1 MKTNLKGKSSLRS
14 PEPPSRNEASTRTS
28 TSSATFKY
36 GAICFAFL
44 IVGYQV
50 CLFVH
55 RAAVLRIESLQ
66 DHPDTVYIVSAPGAP
81 QSSLS
86 SGPILPPASLPQTAS
101 AVQSEASSGRIPLP
115 TSVPRST
122 ATGSPSASS
131 SVPDNVRVN
140 SIHSAAVRQ
149 VRRAHR
155 PVENFAFNPNTVS
168 LEDLQRLGFSQRQ
181 AQSIVNYREKG
192 GRFARAEDFGKS
204 YVVSDSVFRRLRP
217 FIRIPKLDINSADS
231 AAFDDLPGIGPYY
244 ASQIVKYRT
253 QLGGYASTEQLMDL
267 YRFDEEKFAKIED
280 LIECKTPNYFD
291 LWNVDEDALS
301 SHPVIRKRSTAR
313 AILRYKENT
322 SRDEWSIDDLYTVG
336 VIDSLQRL
344 RLIRCTSPVAF

>member
-1 MKTNLKGKSSLRS
+1 M
-14 PEPPSRNEASTRTS
+14 
-28 TSSATFKY
+28 
-36 GAICFAFL
+36 
-44 IVGYQV
+44 
-50 CLFVH
+50 
-55 RAAVLRIESLQ
+55 LRIESLQ

-86 SGPILPPASLPQTAS
+86 SGPILPPASLLQTAS
-101 AVQSEASSGRIPLP
+101 AEQSEASSGRIQLP
-115 TSVPRST
+115 TSVPRTT

-131 SVPDNVRVN
+131 SVPDTVRVN
-140 SIHSAAVRQ
+140 SIHSDAVRQ

-253 QLGGYASTEQLMDL
+253 QLGGYASTQQLMDL

-280 LIECKTPNYFD
+280 LIECKSPNYFD
-291 LWNVDEDALS
+291 LWSVDEDALS

-322 SRDEWSIDDLYTVG
+322 SRDKWSIDDLYTVG

-344 RLIRCTSPVAF
+344 RLIRCTSPAAF

>member
-1 MKTNLKGKSSLRS
+1 M
-14 PEPPSRNEASTRTS
+14 
-28 TSSATFKY
+28 
-36 GAICFAFL
+36 
-44 IVGYQV
+44 VGYQV

-66 DHPDTVYIVSAPGAP
+66 DHPDTVYIVSAPDAP
-81 QSSLS
+81 QSSIS

-101 AVQSEASSGRIPLP
+101 SVPPAASALPQNATSAHQVFSAASSTMLD
-115 TSVPRST
+115 T
-122 ATGSPSASS
+122 
-131 SVPDNVRVN
+131 VRVN
-140 SIHSAAVRQ
+140 SSHSAAVRQ

-168 LEDLQRLGFSQRQ
+168 LEDLQRLGFSPRQ

-253 QLGGYASTEQLMDL
+253 QLGGYASTEQIMDL

-291 LWNVDEDALS
+291 IWDVDEDALS

-322 SRDEWSIDDLYTVG
+322 SRDKWSIDDLYTIG

-344 RLIRCTSPVAF
+344 RLIRCTSPAAF

>member
-1 MKTNLKGKSSLRS
+1 M
-14 PEPPSRNEASTRTS
+14 
-28 TSSATFKY
+28 
-36 GAICFAFL
+36 
-44 IVGYQV
+44 
-50 CLFVH
+50 
-55 RAAVLRIESLQ
+55 LRIESLQ

-86 SGPILPPASLPQTAS
+86 SGPILPPASLSQTAS
-101 AVQSEASSGRIPLP
+101 AVHSEASSGRIPLP
-115 TSVPRST
+115 TSVPRT
-122 ATGSPSASS
+122 AATGSPSASS
-131 SVPDNVRVN
+131 SVPDTVRVN
-140 SIHSAAVRQ
+140 SIHSDAVRQ

-217 FIRIPKLDINSADS
+217 FIRIPKLDINTADS

-336 VIDSLQRL
+336 VIDSLQRQ
-344 RLIRCTSPVAF
+344 RLIRCTSPAAF

>member
-1 MKTNLKGKSSLRS
+1 M
-14 PEPPSRNEASTRTS
+14 
-28 TSSATFKY
+28 
-36 GAICFAFL
+36 
-44 IVGYQV
+44 
-50 CLFVH
+50 
-55 RAAVLRIESLQ
+55 LRIESLQ

-115 TSVPRST
+115 ISVPRT
-122 ATGSPSASS
+122 AATGSPSASS
-131 SVPDNVRVN
+131 SVPDTVRVN
-140 SIHSAAVRQ
+140 SIHSDAVRQ

-344 RLIRCTSPVAF
+344 RLIRCTSPAAF

>member
-1 MKTNLKGKSSLRS
+1 M
-14 PEPPSRNEASTRTS
+14 
-28 TSSATFKY
+28 
-36 GAICFAFL
+36 
-44 IVGYQV
+44 
-50 CLFVH
+50 
-55 RAAVLRIESLQ
+55 
-66 DHPDTVYIVSAPGAP
+66 
-81 QSSLS
+81 
-86 SGPILPPASLPQTAS
+86 
-101 AVQSEASSGRIPLP
+101 
-115 TSVPRST
+115 
-122 ATGSPSASS
+122 
-131 SVPDNVRVN
+131 RVN
-140 SIHSAAVRQ
+140 SSHSAAVRQ

-168 LEDLQRLGFSQRQ
+168 IEDLQRLGFSPRQ

-192 GRFARAEDFGKS
+192 GRFARAEDFGRS

-280 LIECKTPNYFD
+280 LIECKIPNYFD

-322 SRDEWSIDDLYTVG
+322 SRDEWSIEDLYTVG

-344 RLIRCTSPVAF
+344 RLIRCTSPAVF

>member
-1 MKTNLKGKSSLRS
+1 M
-14 PEPPSRNEASTRTS
+14 
-28 TSSATFKY
+28 
-36 GAICFAFL
+36 
-44 IVGYQV
+44 
-50 CLFVH
+50 
-55 RAAVLRIESLQ
+55 LRIESLQ

-86 SGPILPPASLPQTAS
+86 SGPILPQSSLPQTAS
-101 AVQSEASSGRIPLP
+101 AVQSAASSGSPAASALP
-115 TSVPRST
+115 QNATSAHQASPAASST
-122 ATGSPSASS
+122 AVDT
-131 SVPDNVRVN
+131 VRVN
-140 SIHSAAVRQ
+140 SSHSAAVRQ

-155 PVENFAFNPNTVS
+155 PVENFAFNPNPVS
-168 LEDLQRLGFSQRQ
+168 IEDLQRLGFSPRQ

-192 GRFARAEDFGKS
+192 GRFARAEDFGRS

-280 LIECKTPNYFD
+280 LIECKIPNYFD

-322 SRDEWSIDDLYTVG
+322 SRDEWSIEDLYTVG

-344 RLIRCTSPVAF
+344 RLIRCTSPAVF

>member
-1 MKTNLKGKSSLRS
+1 M
-14 PEPPSRNEASTRTS
+14 
-28 TSSATFKY
+28 
-36 GAICFAFL
+36 
-44 IVGYQV
+44 
-50 CLFVH
+50 
-55 RAAVLRIESLQ
+55 LRIESLQ

-86 SGPILPPASLPQTAS
+86 SGPILPPASLSQTAS
-101 AVQSEASSGRIPLP
+101 AVHSEASSGRIPLP
-115 TSVPRST
+115 TSVPRT
-122 ATGSPSASS
+122 AATGSPSASS
-131 SVPDNVRVN
+131 SVPDTVRVN
-140 SIHSAAVRQ
+140 STHSVAVRQ

-344 RLIRCTSPVAF
+344 RLIRCTSPAAF

>member
-1 MKTNLKGKSSLRS
+1 M
-14 PEPPSRNEASTRTS
+14 
-28 TSSATFKY
+28 
-36 GAICFAFL
+36 
-44 IVGYQV
+44 
-50 CLFVH
+50 
-55 RAAVLRIESLQ
+55 LRIESLQ

-86 SGPILPPASLPQTAS
+86 SGPILPPASLSQTAS
-101 AVQSEASSGRIPLP
+101 AVHSEASSGRIPLP
-115 TSVPRST
+115 TSVPRT
-122 ATGSPSASS
+122 AATGSPSASS
-131 SVPDNVRVN
+131 SVPDTVRVN
-140 SIHSAAVRQ
+140 SIHSDAVRQ

-155 PVENFAFNPNTVS
+155 PVENFAFNPNTGS

-217 FIRIPKLDINSADS
+217 FIRIPKLDINTADS

-336 VIDSLQRL
+336 VIDSLQRQ
-344 RLIRCTSPVAF
+344 RLIRCTSPAAF

>member
-1 MKTNLKGKSSLRS
+1 M
-14 PEPPSRNEASTRTS
+14 
-28 TSSATFKY
+28 
-36 GAICFAFL
+36 
-44 IVGYQV
+44 
-50 CLFVH
+50 
-55 RAAVLRIESLQ
+55 LRIESLQ

-101 AVQSEASSGRIPLP
+101 TVQSEASSGRIPLP
-115 TSVPRST
+115 TSVPRTT

-131 SVPDNVRVN
+131 SVPDTVRVN
-140 SIHSAAVRQ
+140 SIHSVAVRQ

-291 LWNVDEDALS
+291 LWNVDEDVLS

-344 RLIRCTSPVAF
+344 RLIRCTSPAAF

>member
-1 MKTNLKGKSSLRS
+1 M
-14 PEPPSRNEASTRTS
+14 
-28 TSSATFKY
+28 
-36 GAICFAFL
+36 
-44 IVGYQV
+44 
-50 CLFVH
+50 
-55 RAAVLRIESLQ
+55 LRIESLQ

-115 TSVPRST
+115 ISVPRTT

-131 SVPDNVRVN
+131 SVPDTVRVN
-140 SIHSAAVRQ
+140 SIHSVAVRQ

-344 RLIRCTSPVAF
+344 RLIRCTSPAAF

>member
-1 MKTNLKGKSSLRS
+1 M
-14 PEPPSRNEASTRTS
+14 
-28 TSSATFKY
+28 
-36 GAICFAFL
+36 
-44 IVGYQV
+44 
-50 CLFVH
+50 
-55 RAAVLRIESLQ
+55 LRIESLQ

-86 SGPILPPASLPQTAS
+86 SGPILPPASLSQTAS

-115 TSVPRST
+115 TSVPRTT

-131 SVPDNVRVN
+131 SVPDTVRVN
-140 SIHSAAVRQ
+140 SIHSDAVRQ

-217 FIRIPKLDINSADS
+217 FIRIPKLDINTADS

-344 RLIRCTSPVAF
+344 RLIRCTSPAAF

>member
-66 DHPDTVYIVSAPGAP
+66 DHPDTVYIVSAPDAP

-86 SGPILPPASLPQTAS
+86 SGPIPPQTAS
-101 AVQSEASSGRIPLP
+101 SAHQASPAASS
-115 TSVPRST
+115 T
-122 ATGSPSASS
+122 
-131 SVPDNVRVN
+131 VPDTVRVN
-140 SIHSAAVRQ
+140 SSHSAAVRQ

-168 LEDLQRLGFSQRQ
+168 LEDLQRLGFSPRQ

-192 GRFARAEDFGKS
+192 GRFARAEDFSKS

-291 LWNVDEDALS
+291 LWNVDEDELS

-344 RLIRCTSPVAF
+344 RLIRCTSPAAF

>member
-1 MKTNLKGKSSLRS
+1 M
-14 PEPPSRNEASTRTS
+14 
-28 TSSATFKY
+28 
-36 GAICFAFL
+36 
-44 IVGYQV
+44 
-50 CLFVH
+50 
-55 RAAVLRIESLQ
+55 LRIESLQ

-115 TSVPRST
+115 TSVPRTT

-131 SVPDNVRVN
+131 SVPDTVRVN
-140 SIHSAAVRQ
+140 STHSVAVRQ

-155 PVENFAFNPNTVS
+155 PVENYAFNPNTVS

-344 RLIRCTSPVAF
+344 RLIRCTSPAAF

>member
-86 SGPILPPASLPQTAS
+86 PGPILPPASLPQTAS

-115 TSVPRST
+115 TSVPRTT

-131 SVPDNVRVN
+131 SVPDTVRVN
-140 SIHSAAVRQ
+140 SIHSDAVRQ

-217 FIRIPKLDINSADS
+217 FIRIPKLDINTADS

-344 RLIRCTSPVAF
+344 RLIRCTSPAAF

>member
-1 MKTNLKGKSSLRS
+1 M
-14 PEPPSRNEASTRTS
+14 
-28 TSSATFKY
+28 
-36 GAICFAFL
+36 
-44 IVGYQV
+44 
-50 CLFVH
+50 
-55 RAAVLRIESLQ
+55 LRIESLQ

-115 TSVPRST
+115 TSVPRTT

-131 SVPDNVRVN
+131 SVPDTVRVN
-140 SIHSAAVRQ
+140 SIHSDAVRQ

-344 RLIRCTSPVAF
+344 RLIRCTSPAAF

>member
-1 MKTNLKGKSSLRS
+1 M
-14 PEPPSRNEASTRTS
+14 
-28 TSSATFKY
+28 
-36 GAICFAFL
+36 
-44 IVGYQV
+44 
-50 CLFVH
+50 
-55 RAAVLRIESLQ
+55 LRIESLQ

-86 SGPILPPASLPQTAS
+86 SGPILPPASLSQTAS

-115 TSVPRST
+115 TSVPRTT

-131 SVPDNVRVN
+131 SVPDTVRVN
-140 SIHSAAVRQ
+140 SIHSDAVRQ
-149 VRRAHR
+149 ARRAHR

-217 FIRIPKLDINSADS
+217 FIRIPKLDINTADS

-336 VIDSLQRL
+336 VIDSLQRQ
-344 RLIRCTSPVAF
+344 RLIRCTSPAAF

>member
-1 MKTNLKGKSSLRS
+1 M
-14 PEPPSRNEASTRTS
+14 
-28 TSSATFKY
+28 
-36 GAICFAFL
+36 
-44 IVGYQV
+44 
-50 CLFVH
+50 
-55 RAAVLRIESLQ
+55 LRIESLQ

-344 RLIRCTSPVAF
+344 RLIRCTSPAAF

>member
-1 MKTNLKGKSSLRS
+1 M
-14 PEPPSRNEASTRTS
+14 
-28 TSSATFKY
+28 
-36 GAICFAFL
+36 
-44 IVGYQV
+44 
-50 CLFVH
+50 
-55 RAAVLRIESLQ
+55 LRIESLQ

-115 TSVPRST
+115 TSVPRTT

-131 SVPDNVRVN
+131 SVPDTVRVN
-140 SIHSAAVRQ
+140 STHSVAVRQ

-301 SHPVIRKRSTAR
+301 SPPVIRRRSTAR

-344 RLIRCTSPVAF
+344 RLIRCTSPAAF

>member
-1 MKTNLKGKSSLRS
+1 M
-14 PEPPSRNEASTRTS
+14 
-28 TSSATFKY
+28 
-36 GAICFAFL
+36 
-44 IVGYQV
+44 
-50 CLFVH
+50 
-55 RAAVLRIESLQ
+55 LRIESLQ
-66 DHPDTVYIVSAPGAP
+66 DHPDTVYIVSTPEAP

-86 SGPILPPASLPQTAS
+86 SGPILSSASLPQTAS
-101 AVQSEASSGRIPLP
+101 SGPILPPAFATPAASAVTPPASSLP
-115 TSVPRST
+115 QRTSSAHKAVSA
-122 ATGSPSASS
+122 AT
-131 SVPDNVRVN
+131 DTVRVN
-140 SIHSAAVRQ
+140 SIHSATVRQ

-155 PVENFAFNPNTVS
+155 PVENFDFNPNTVS
-168 LEDLQRLGFSQRQ
+168 LEDLQRLGFSPRQ

-244 ASQIVKYRT
+244 AAQIVKYRT

-344 RLIRCTSPVAF
+344 RLIRCTSPAAF

>member
-1 MKTNLKGKSSLRS
+1 M
-14 PEPPSRNEASTRTS
+14 
-28 TSSATFKY
+28 
-36 GAICFAFL
+36 
-44 IVGYQV
+44 
-50 CLFVH
+50 
-55 RAAVLRIESLQ
+55 LRIESLQ

-81 QSSLS
+81 QPSLS
-86 SGPILPPASLPQTAS
+86 SGPIPPPASLPQTAS
-101 AVQSEASSGRIPLP
+101 SVPPAASALPHNATSAHQTASS
-115 TSVPRST
+115 
-122 ATGSPSASS
+122 A
-131 SVPDNVRVN
+131 VPDTVRVN
-140 SIHSAAVRQ
+140 SSHSVAVRQ

-155 PVENFAFNPNTVS
+155 PVENFAFNPNIVS
-168 LEDLQRLGFSQRQ
+168 LEDLQRLGFSPRQ

-291 LWNVDEDALS
+291 IWDVDEDALS

-344 RLIRCTSPVAF
+344 RLIRCTSPAAF

>member
-1 MKTNLKGKSSLRS
+1 
-14 PEPPSRNEASTRTS
+14 
-28 TSSATFKY
+28 
-36 GAICFAFL
+36 
-44 IVGYQV
+44 
-50 CLFVH
+50 
-55 RAAVLRIESLQ
+55 VLRIESLQ

-115 TSVPRST
+115 TSVPRTT

-131 SVPDNVRVN
+131 SVPDTVRVN
-140 SIHSAAVRQ
+140 SIHSDAVRQ

-217 FIRIPKLDINSADS
+217 FIRIPKLDINTADS

-344 RLIRCTSPVAF
+344 RLIRCTSPAAF

>member
-115 TSVPRST
+115 TSVPRT
-122 ATGSPSASS
+122 AATGSPSASS
-131 SVPDNVRVN
+131 SVPDTVRVN
-140 SIHSAAVRQ
+140 SIHSDAVRQ

-344 RLIRCTSPVAF
+344 RLIRCTSPAAF

>member
-1 MKTNLKGKSSLRS
+1 M
-14 PEPPSRNEASTRTS
+14 
-28 TSSATFKY
+28 
-36 GAICFAFL
+36 
-44 IVGYQV
+44 
-50 CLFVH
+50 
-55 RAAVLRIESLQ
+55 LRIESLQ

-86 SGPILPPASLPQTAS
+86 SGPILPPASLSQTAS

-115 TSVPRST
+115 TSVPRTT

-131 SVPDNVRVN
+131 SVPDTVRVN
-140 SIHSAAVRQ
+140 SIHSDAVRQ

-217 FIRIPKLDINSADS
+217 FIRIPKLDINTADS

-336 VIDSLQRL
+336 VIDSLQRQ
-344 RLIRCTSPVAF
+344 RLIRCTSPAAF

>member
-1 MKTNLKGKSSLRS
+1 M
-14 PEPPSRNEASTRTS
+14 
-28 TSSATFKY
+28 
-36 GAICFAFL
+36 
-44 IVGYQV
+44 
-50 CLFVH
+50 
-55 RAAVLRIESLQ
+55 LRIESLQ

-86 SGPILPPASLPQTAS
+86 SGPILPPASLSQTAS

-115 TSVPRST
+115 TSVPRTT

-131 SVPDNVRVN
+131 SVPDTVRVN
-140 SIHSAAVRQ
+140 SIHSDAVRQ

-217 FIRIPKLDINSADS
+217 FIRIPKLDINTADS

-291 LWNVDEDALS
+291 LWNVDEDVLS

-344 RLIRCTSPVAF
+344 RLIRCTSPAAF

>member
-1 MKTNLKGKSSLRS
+1 M
-14 PEPPSRNEASTRTS
+14 
-28 TSSATFKY
+28 
-36 GAICFAFL
+36 
-44 IVGYQV
+44 
-50 CLFVH
+50 
-55 RAAVLRIESLQ
+55 LRIESLQ

-86 SGPILPPASLPQTAS
+86 SGPIPPPASLPQTAS
-101 AVQSEASSGRIPLP
+101 AVQSAASSRPIPPP
-115 TSVPRST
+115 TSVPRT
-122 ATGSPSASS
+122 AATGSPSASS
-131 SVPDNVRVN
+131 TVPDTVRVN
-140 SIHSAAVRQ
+140 SSHSDAVRQ

-168 LEDLQRLGFSQRQ
+168 LEDLQRLGFSPRQ

-291 LWNVDEDALS
+291 IWNVDEDALS

-344 RLIRCTSPVAF
+344 RLIRCTSPADS

>member
-1 MKTNLKGKSSLRS
+1 M
-14 PEPPSRNEASTRTS
+14 PRT
-28 TSSATFKY
+28 
-36 GAICFAFL
+36 
-44 IVGYQV
+44 
-50 CLFVH
+50 
-55 RAAVLRIESLQ
+55 
-66 DHPDTVYIVSAPGAP
+66 
-81 QSSLS
+81 
-86 SGPILPPASLPQTAS
+86 
-101 AVQSEASSGRIPLP
+101 
-115 TSVPRST
+115 T

-131 SVPDNVRVN
+131 SVPDTVRVN
-140 SIHSAAVRQ
+140 SIHSDAVRQ

-217 FIRIPKLDINSADS
+217 FIRIPKLDIKSADS

-344 RLIRCTSPVAF
+344 RLIRCTSPAAF

>member
-115 TSVPRST
+115 TSVPRTT

-131 SVPDNVRVN
+131 SVPDTVRVN
-140 SIHSAAVRQ
+140 SIHSDAVRQ

-344 RLIRCTSPVAF
+344 RLIRCTSPAAF

>member
-86 SGPILPPASLPQTAS
+86 SGPILPPTSLPQTAS
-101 AVQSEASSGRIPLP
+101 AVQSAASSG
-115 TSVPRST
+115 
-122 ATGSPSASS
+122 SPAASSASPAAS
-131 SVPDNVRVN
+131 STVPDTVRVN
-140 SIHSAAVRQ
+140 SSHSAAVRQ
-149 VRRAHR
+149 VHRAHR

-168 LEDLQRLGFSQRQ
+168 LEDLQRLGFSPRQ

-192 GRFARAEDFGKS
+192 GRFARDEDFGKS

-244 ASQIVKYRT
+244 ASQIVRYRT

-291 LWNVDEDALS
+291 IWDVDEDALS

-344 RLIRCTSPVAF
+344 RLIRCTSPAAF

>member
-1 MKTNLKGKSSLRS
+1 M
-14 PEPPSRNEASTRTS
+14 
-28 TSSATFKY
+28 
-36 GAICFAFL
+36 
-44 IVGYQV
+44 
-50 CLFVH
+50 
-55 RAAVLRIESLQ
+55 LRIESLQ

-81 QSSLS
+81 QPSLS

-101 AVQSEASSGRIPLP
+101 AVQSAASSGSPAASALP
-115 TSVPRST
+115 QN
-122 ATGSPSASS
+122 ASS
-131 SVPDNVRVN
+131 AHQTASWAVPDTVRVN
-140 SIHSAAVRQ
+140 SSHSAAVRQ

-168 LEDLQRLGFSQRQ
+168 IEDLQRLGFSPRQ

-192 GRFARAEDFGKS
+192 GRFAHAEDFGKS

-253 QLGGYASTEQLMDL
+253 QLGGYASTRQLMDL

-280 LIECKTPNYFD
+280 LIECKIPNYFD

-322 SRDEWSIDDLYTVG
+322 SRDEWSIEDLYTVG

>member
-1 MKTNLKGKSSLRS
+1 M
-14 PEPPSRNEASTRTS
+14 
-28 TSSATFKY
+28 
-36 GAICFAFL
+36 
-44 IVGYQV
+44 
-50 CLFVH
+50 
-55 RAAVLRIESLQ
+55 LRIESLQ
-66 DHPDTVYIVSAPGAP
+66 DHPDTVYIVSTPGAP

-86 SGPILPPASLPQTAS
+86 SGPIPPPTFAPQTAS
-101 AVQSEASSGRIPLP
+101 SGSPAVSSGPPSVSSLSPAVSPGPASASQAQASSLS
-115 TSVPRST
+115 TAASST
-122 ATGSPSASS
+122 AT
-131 SVPDNVRVN
+131 DTVRVN
-140 SIHSAAVRQ
+140 SSHSAAVRQ

-168 LEDLQRLGFSQRQ
+168 LEDLQRLGFSPRQ

-280 LIECKTPNYFD
+280 LIECKSPHYFD
-291 LWNVDEDALS
+291 LWSVDEDALS

-313 AILRYKENT
+313 AILRYKENN
-322 SRDEWSIDDLYTVG
+322 SRDKWSIDDLYMVG

-344 RLIRCTSPVAF
+344 RLIRCTSPADS

>member
-1 MKTNLKGKSSLRS
+1 M
-14 PEPPSRNEASTRTS
+14 
-28 TSSATFKY
+28 
-36 GAICFAFL
+36 
-44 IVGYQV
+44 
-50 CLFVH
+50 
-55 RAAVLRIESLQ
+55 LRIESLQ

-101 AVQSEASSGRIPLP
+101 SGSPAASALSQNATSAHQASPAASS
-115 TSVPRST
+115 T
-122 ATGSPSASS
+122 
-131 SVPDNVRVN
+131 VPDTVRVN
-140 SIHSAAVRQ
+140 SSHSAAVRQ
-149 VRRAHR
+149 VRHAHR

-168 LEDLQRLGFSQRQ
+168 LEDLQRLGFSPRQ

-231 AAFDDLPGIGPYY
+231 AAFDNLPGIRPYY
-244 ASQIVKYRT
+244 ASQIVRYRT

-344 RLIRCTSPVAF
+344 RLIRCTSPAAF

>member
-1 MKTNLKGKSSLRS
+1 M
-14 PEPPSRNEASTRTS
+14 
-28 TSSATFKY
+28 
-36 GAICFAFL
+36 
-44 IVGYQV
+44 
-50 CLFVH
+50 
-55 RAAVLRIESLQ
+55 LRIESLQ

-115 TSVPRST
+115 TSVPRTT

-131 SVPDNVRVN
+131 SVPDTVRVN
-140 SIHSAAVRQ
+140 SIHSDAVRQ

-336 VIDSLQRL
+336 VIDSLQRQ
-344 RLIRCTSPVAF
+344 RLIRCTSPAAF

>member
-1 MKTNLKGKSSLRS
+1 M
-14 PEPPSRNEASTRTS
+14 
-28 TSSATFKY
+28 
-36 GAICFAFL
+36 
-44 IVGYQV
+44 
-50 CLFVH
+50 
-55 RAAVLRIESLQ
+55 LRIESLQ

-86 SGPILPPASLPQTAS
+86 SGPILPQSSLPQTAS
-101 AVQSEASSGRIPLP
+101 SGSSAASALPQNVTSAHQAASSASPAA
-115 TSVPRST
+115 SST
-122 ATGSPSASS
+122 AADT
-131 SVPDNVRVN
+131 VRVN
-140 SIHSAAVRQ
+140 SSHSAAVRQ

-168 LEDLQRLGFSQRQ
+168 LEDLQRLGFSPRQ
-181 AQSIVNYREKG
+181 AQSIVNYRENG

-244 ASQIVKYRT
+244 ASQIVRYRT

-280 LIECKTPNYFD
+280 LIECKNPNYFD
-291 LWNVDEDALS
+291 IWNVDEDALS

-344 RLIRCTSPVAF
+344 RLIRCTSPAAF

>member
-1 MKTNLKGKSSLRS
+1 M
-14 PEPPSRNEASTRTS
+14 
-28 TSSATFKY
+28 
-36 GAICFAFL
+36 
-44 IVGYQV
+44 
-50 CLFVH
+50 
-55 RAAVLRIESLQ
+55 LRIESLQ

-115 TSVPRST
+115 TSVPRTT

-131 SVPDNVRVN
+131 SVPDTVRVN
-140 SIHSAAVRQ
+140 STHSVAVRQ

-336 VIDSLQRL
+336 VIDSLQRQ
-344 RLIRCTSPVAF
+344 RLIRCTSPAAF

>member
-1 MKTNLKGKSSLRS
+1 M
-14 PEPPSRNEASTRTS
+14 
-28 TSSATFKY
+28 
-36 GAICFAFL
+36 

-66 DHPDTVYIVSAPGAP
+66 DHPDTVYIVSAPDAP

-86 SGPILPPASLPQTAS
+86 SGPILPPAFATPAASAVTLPASSLPQRTSS
-101 AVQSEASSGRIPLP
+101 AHKAV
-115 TSVPRST
+115 SV
-122 ATGSPSASS
+122 
-131 SVPDNVRVN
+131 VPDTVRVN
-140 SIHSAAVRQ
+140 SSHSAAVRQ

-168 LEDLQRLGFSQRQ
+168 LEDLQRLGFSPRQ

-280 LIECKTPNYFD
+280 LIECKIPNYFD

-322 SRDEWSIDDLYTVG
+322 SRDEWSIEDLYTVG

-344 RLIRCTSPVAF
+344 RLIRCTSPAAF

>member
-1 MKTNLKGKSSLRS
+1 M
-14 PEPPSRNEASTRTS
+14 
-28 TSSATFKY
+28 
-36 GAICFAFL
+36 
-44 IVGYQV
+44 
-50 CLFVH
+50 
-55 RAAVLRIESLQ
+55 LRIESLQ

-86 SGPILPPASLPQTAS
+86 SGPILPPASLLQTAS
-101 AVQSEASSGRIPLP
+101 AVQSEASSGRIQLP
-115 TSVPRST
+115 TSVPRTT

-131 SVPDNVRVN
+131 SVPDTVRVN
-140 SIHSAAVRQ
+140 SIHGAAVRQ

-253 QLGGYASTEQLMDL
+253 LLGGYASTEQLMDL

-344 RLIRCTSPVAF
+344 RLIRCTSPAAF

>member
-1 MKTNLKGKSSLRS
+1 M
-14 PEPPSRNEASTRTS
+14 
-28 TSSATFKY
+28 
-36 GAICFAFL
+36 
-44 IVGYQV
+44 
-50 CLFVH
+50 
-55 RAAVLRIESLQ
+55 LRIESLQ

-115 TSVPRST
+115 TSVPRTT

-131 SVPDNVRVN
+131 SVPDTVRVN
-140 SIHSAAVRQ
+140 STHSVAVRQ

-322 SRDEWSIDDLYTVG
+322 SRDEWSIDDL
-336 VIDSLQRL
+336 
-344 RLIRCTSPVAF
+344 

>member
-115 TSVPRST
+115 TSVPRTT

-131 SVPDNVRVN
+131 SVPDTVRVN
-140 SIHSAAVRQ
+140 SIHSDAVRQ

-217 FIRIPKLDINSADS
+217 FIRIPKLDINTADS

-336 VIDSLQRL
+336 VIDSLQRQ
-344 RLIRCTSPVAF
+344 RLIRCTSPAAF

>member
-86 SGPILPPASLPQTAS
+86 SGPILPPASLSQTAS
-101 AVQSEASSGRIPLP
+101 AVHSEASSGRIPLP
-115 TSVPRST
+115 TSVPRT
-122 ATGSPSASS
+122 AATGSPSASS
-131 SVPDNVRVN
+131 SVPDTVRVN
-140 SIHSAAVRQ
+140 SIHSDAVRQ

-217 FIRIPKLDINSADS
+217 FIRIPKLDINTADS

-253 QLGGYASTEQLMDL
+253 QLGGYASTEQLMVL

-336 VIDSLQRL
+336 VIDSLQRQ
-344 RLIRCTSPVAF
+344 RLIRCTSPAAF

>member
-86 SGPILPPASLPQTAS
+86 SGPILPPASLPQTA
-101 AVQSEASSGRIPLP
+101 
-115 TSVPRST
+115 

-131 SVPDNVRVN
+131 SVPDTVRVN

-291 LWNVDEDALS
+291 LWNVDEDVLS

-344 RLIRCTSPVAF
+344 RLIRCTSPAAF